1 MLWIDPQCNG
11 TIPAQMQHV
20 TLQNTHLQKI
30 FLLRV
35 HAIQQFELLHHP
47 SQRFSASQ
55 AQTLWISQY
64 FSVFSVFFSIFQYF
78 QYSSVFSAF
87 LVRSFFPFSICSF
100 ASQAQTLDCI
110 QNRVTFVRSCSHVRW
125 KFFLFAPSHFYN
137 FPKK

>member
-1 MLWIDPQCNG
+1 MGFFVCLLELYRRCSIWEP
-11 TIPAQMQHV
+11 
-20 TLQNTHLQKI
+20 LQLECWKENILFRKP
-30 FLLRV
+30 LLRIFV
-35 HAIQQFELLHHP
+35 VVVDSSTSKPIW
-47 SQRFSASQ
+47 RD
-55 AQTLWISQY
+55 
-64 FSVFSVFFSIFQYF
+64 FSVSFQYF